1 MKSTVFENK
10 YATIEMTPQ
19 ATKEK
24 QASIFPVLKMDYN
37 FKLIECNEAGMP
49 LLRCWNTQL
58 ENQIPISVLER
69 HPEIF
74 NAIRNASMP
83 DIDIEMD
90 DATIKCTVVPF
101 PEANY
106 IGIYAYM
113 IEFTEKTKEKITL
126 TRLN

>member
-1 MKSTVFENK
+1 MKSIIHENN
-10 YATIEMTPQ
+10 YATIEMISQ

-37 FKLIECNEAGMP
+37 FKLIECNEAGLP
-49 LLRCWNTQL
+49 LLRSWNTNL
-58 ENQIPISVLER
+58 DNPIPIGILER

-74 NAIRNASMP
+74 TAIKNSSMP
-83 DIDIEMD
+83 DINIETD

-113 IEFTEKTKEKITL
+113 IEFTEKTKEKVTL

>member
-1 MKSTVFENK
+1 MKSAIHENN
-10 YATIEMTPQ
+10 YATTEMISQ

-37 FKLIECNEAGMP
+37 FKLIECNEAGLP
-49 LLRCWNTQL
+49 LLRSWNTQL
-58 ENQIPISVLER
+58 ENPLPITILER

-74 NAIRNASMP
+74 NAIKNSSTP
-83 DIDIEMD
+83 DINIEMD
-90 DATIKCTVVPF
+90 DATVKCTVVPF

-106 IGIYAYM
+106 IGIYAYL
-113 IEFTEKTKEKITL
+113 IEFTEKSKEKVTL